1 MNNQYTFTNYLA
13 LAFFLHLAVLVSLRS
28 VNFTSDITRSG
39 ETGMDVQMFIIKQ
52 EINPIKE
59 TTLSESAKKKIEEKK
74 AELQTLKKLYSE
86 PEKIP
91 GEIKVQLTKKI
102 EKKKQEINKLVNEPE
117 QVITAKRL
125 QKWAG
130 IQVVKVFLGIPIIPG
145 K

>member
-1 MNNQYTFTNYLA
+1 MDNKLTFSRKTKLK
-13 LAFFLHLAVLVSLRS
+13 
-28 VNFTSDITRSG
+28 I
-39 ETGMDVQMFIIKQ
+39 E
-52 EINPIKE
+52 
-59 TTLSESAKKKIEEKK
+59 KKIEEKK

-102 EKKKQEINKLVNEPE
+102 EEKKQEINKLVNEPE

-130 IQVVKVFLGIPIIPG
+130 IQVVKVFLGMPIIPG